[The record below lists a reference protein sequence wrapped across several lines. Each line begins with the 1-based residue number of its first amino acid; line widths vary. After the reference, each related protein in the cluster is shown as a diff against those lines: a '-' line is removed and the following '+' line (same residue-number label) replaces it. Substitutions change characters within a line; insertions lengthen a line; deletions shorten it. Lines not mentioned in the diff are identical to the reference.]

1 MNYEVL
7 KEQIAK
13 AGIVGAGGAGFPTQ
27 FKLAKGMD
35 YLIINGAECEPL
47 LYTDYQILTHFGKEL
62 IDTLHELLEI
72 CEIKQGIIGIKKK
85 YNELISTLRDYT
97 QRLL

>member
-47 LYTDYQILTHFGKEL
+47 PDSYTLWERAY
-62 IDTLHELLEI
+62 
-72 CEIKQGIIGIKKK
+72 
-85 YNELISTLRDYT
+85 
-97 QRLL
+97 